1 MALYS
6 SETSLD
12 CHRVRFVLA
21 EKGINVD
28 IVNVSIDESAAADL
42 AELNPYNEAPTLV
55 DRDLVLYDAGVINDY
70 LDERYPHPPLMP
82 VDPVSRAQLRLV
94 HHRILK
100 DWYALAYEIEG
111 STGKK
116 AEQAAKQLKESI
128 IAANELF
135 KISDQLR
142 IGSKASHI
150 NAITH
155 PTMSAQALLIRL
167 DAMGFAVSAGSACS
181 SGTLKKSRVLDAF
194 GTPDDVASRTIR
206 VSLGWSTT
214 HDELERF
221 VDAWRSLS

>member
-6 SETSLD
+6 ADTSMD

-28 IVNVSIDESAAADL
+28 IVNVSVDESAAADL
-42 AELNPYNEAPTLV
+42 AELNPYNRAPTLV

-94 HHRILK
+94 HFRVLK
-100 DWYALAYEIEG
+100 DWYSLAYEIES

-116 AEQAAKQLKESI
+116 AEQAAKQLKEGI

-135 KISDQLR
+135 
-142 IGSKASHI
+142 
-150 NAITH
+150 
-155 PTMSAQALLIRL
+155 
-167 DAMGFAVSAGSACS
+167 
-181 SGTLKKSRVLDAF
+181 
-194 GTPDDVASRTIR
+194 R
-206 VSLGWSTT
+206 VSDYILS
-214 HDELERF
+214 DELSLVDCTLGPLMWRLAHYGVKLGKPGASVEAYAHRIFSRASFKSSLTQAER
-221 VDAWRSLS
+221 DLMLAS

>member
-28 IVNVSIDESAAADL
+28 IVNVSADESAAADL
-42 AELNPYNEAPTLV
+42 AELNPYNETPTLV

-94 HHRILK
+94 HHRVQK
-100 DWYALAYEIEG
+100 DWYSLAAAIEHA
-111 STGKK
+111 STRAAADK
-116 AEQAAKQLKESI
+116 AAKQLKEGI

-135 KISDQLR
+135 RMSDYVLSDELSLVDCTLGPLLWRLPHYGVKLGKPGASVEAYAHR
-142 IGSKASHI
+142 IFSRASFKSSL
-150 NAITH
+150 T
-155 PTMSAQALLIRL
+155 QAERDMLL
-167 DAMGFAVSAGSACS
+167 DAS
-181 SGTLKKSRVLDAF
+181 
-194 GTPDDVASRTIR
+194 
-206 VSLGWSTT
+206 
-214 HDELERF
+214 
-221 VDAWRSLS
+221 

>member
-28 IVNVSIDESAAADL
+28 IVNVSVDESAAADL

-94 HHRILK
+94 HHRVIK
-100 DWYALAYEIEG
+100 DWYVLAREFENV
-111 STGKK
+111 SGKA
-116 AEQAAKQLKESI
+116 AETLAKQLKEGI

-135 KISDQLR
+135 QMSEYVLSDELSLVDCTLGPLMWR
-142 IGSKASHI
+142 LPYYG
-150 NAITH
+150 
-155 PTMSAQALLIRL
+155 IRL
-167 DAMGFAVSAGSACS
+167 GKPGASVEAYAHRIFSRQSFKTSLTQAERDLVLSA
-181 SGTLKKSRVLDAF
+181 
-194 GTPDDVASRTIR
+194 
-206 VSLGWSTT
+206 
-214 HDELERF
+214 
-221 VDAWRSLS
+221 

>member
-28 IVNVSIDESAAADL
+28 IVNVSSDESAAADL
-42 AELNPYNEAPTLV
+42 AELNPYNETPTLV

-94 HHRILK
+94 HHRVQK
-100 DWYALAYEIEG
+100 DWYSLAAAIENA
-111 STGKK
+111 STK
-116 AEQAAKQLKESI
+116 AAADKAAKQLKEGI

-135 KISDQLR
+135 KMSDYVLSDELSLVDCTLGPLMWRLPHYGVKLGKPGASVEAYAHR
-142 IGSKASHI
+142 IFSRASFKSSL
-150 NAITH
+150 T
-155 PTMSAQALLIRL
+155 QAERDMLL
-167 DAMGFAVSAGSACS
+167 DAS
-181 SGTLKKSRVLDAF
+181 
-194 GTPDDVASRTIR
+194 
-206 VSLGWSTT
+206 
-214 HDELERF
+214 
-221 VDAWRSLS
+221 

>member
-6 SETSLD
+6 ADTSMD

-28 IVNVSIDESAAADL
+28 IVNVSVDDSAAADL
-42 AELNPYNEAPTLV
+42 AELNPYNRAPTLV

-94 HHRILK
+94 HFRVLK
-100 DWYALAYEIEG
+100 DWYSLAYEIES

-116 AEQAAKQLKESI
+116 AEQAARQLKEGI

-135 KISDQLR
+135 GVSDYIL
-142 IGSKASHI
+142 S
-150 NAITH
+150 
-155 PTMSAQALLIRL
+155 
-167 DAMGFAVSAGSACS
+167 
-181 SGTLKKSRVLDAF
+181 
-194 GTPDDVASRTIR
+194 
-206 VSLGWSTT
+206 
-214 HDELERF
+214 DELSLVDCTLGPLMWRLAHYGVKLGKPGASVEAYAHRVFSRASFKSSLTQAERDLMLAS
-221 VDAWRSLS
+221 V

>member
-21 EKGINVD
+21 EKGINVE
-28 IVNVSIDESAAADL
+28 IVNVSADESAAADL

-94 HHRILK
+94 HHRVQK
-100 DWYALAYEIEG
+100 DWYSLARMLE
-111 STGKK
+111 SAKGKA
-116 AEQAAKQLKESI
+116 AETAAKQLKESI

-135 KISDQLR
+135 K
-142 IGSKASHI
+142 
-150 NAITH
+150 
-155 PTMSAQALLIRL
+155 MSEY
-167 DAMGFAVSAGSACS
+167 
-181 SGTLKKSRVLDAF
+181 VL
-194 GTPDDVASRTIR
+194 S
-206 VSLGWSTT
+206 
-214 HDELERF
+214 DELSLVDCTLGPLLWRLPHYGVKLGKPGASVEAYAHRLFSRQSFKTSLTQAERDL
-221 VDAWRSLS
+221 VLAAD

>member
-28 IVNVSIDESAAADL
+28 IVNVSTDESAAADL
-42 AELNPYNEAPTLV
+42 AELNPYNETPTLV

-94 HHRILK
+94 HHRVQK
-100 DWYALAYEIEG
+100 DWYSLAAAIESA
-111 STGKK
+111 STK
-116 AEQAAKQLKESI
+116 AAADKAAKQLKEGI

-135 KISDQLR
+135 RMSDYVLSDELSLVDCTLGPLLWRLPHYGVKLGKPGASVEAYAHR
-142 IGSKASHI
+142 IFSRASFKSSL
-150 NAITH
+150 T
-155 PTMSAQALLIRL
+155 QAERDMLL
-167 DAMGFAVSAGSACS
+167 DAS
-181 SGTLKKSRVLDAF
+181 
-194 GTPDDVASRTIR
+194 
-206 VSLGWSTT
+206 
-214 HDELERF
+214 
-221 VDAWRSLS
+221 

>member
-28 IVNVSIDESAAADL
+28 IVNISADESAAADL

-94 HHRILK
+94 HHRVIK
-100 DWYALAYEIEG
+100 DWYVLAYKIEEAG
-111 STGKK
+111 GK
-116 AEQAAKQLKESI
+116 ATPAMAKQLQESI

-135 KISDQLR
+135 KMSDY
-142 IGSKASHI
+142 
-150 NAITH
+150 
-155 PTMSAQALLIRL
+155 
-167 DAMGFAVSAGSACS
+167 
-181 SGTLKKSRVLDAF
+181 VL
-194 GTPDDVASRTIR
+194 S
-206 VSLGWSTT
+206 
-214 HDELERF
+214 DELSLVDCTLGPLLWRLPLYGVKLGKPGASVEAYAHRIFSRPSFKSSLTQAERDL
-221 VDAWRSLS
+221 VLSA